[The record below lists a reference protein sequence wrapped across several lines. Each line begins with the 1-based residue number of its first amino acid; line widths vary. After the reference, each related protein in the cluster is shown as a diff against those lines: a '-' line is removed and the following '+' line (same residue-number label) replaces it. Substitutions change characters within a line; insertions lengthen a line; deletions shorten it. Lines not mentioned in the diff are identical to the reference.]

1 MDKVWVIERYI
12 EKYED
17 NIFMGIFSTQLKAE
31 EQLKMILKNE
41 EYEDGSLRI
50 EEYNLDELL

>member
-1 MDKVWVIERYI
+1 MSKVWVIERYI

-17 NIFMGIFSTQLKAE
+17 NIFMGIFSTQFKAV
-31 EQLKMILKNE
+31 EQLKMILEKE
-41 EYEDGSLRI
+41 EYEDDSLRI